1 MEYMSQ
7 LKSLTFLDLS
17 SIYYEVIDNMVKE
30 KIQKDEF
37 FRSFKKLNFYI

>member
-7 LKSLTFLDLS
+7 LKSLSFLDLS
-17 SIYYEVIDNMVKE
+17 SIYYKIIDNMVKE

-37 FRSFKKLNFYI
+37 LRSFKELNFYI